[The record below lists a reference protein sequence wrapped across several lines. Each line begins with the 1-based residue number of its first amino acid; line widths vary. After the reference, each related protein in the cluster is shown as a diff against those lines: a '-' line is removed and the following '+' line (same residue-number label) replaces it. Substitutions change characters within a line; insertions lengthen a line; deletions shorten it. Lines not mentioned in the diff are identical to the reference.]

1 MVWCDVIFPSQIAQ
15 RVIVQGPNGQIQITV
30 LNSQPRIEFRK
41 NPTSTNP
48 NAFIE
53 YSGSSDRLT
62 IETDYVRSEY
72 GSIASPQPAW
82 YVRVQQARGIMLD
95 DNTDTLRRTDG
106 SVLNTNP
113 QTWELITSFSNG
125 WTALVAA
132 PPEYY
137 IGPDG
142 FVHLYGRAIPGTTAD
157 GTVMMNIPAEARPA
171 RNYFV
176 PCMQDNAPYVR
187 PGIEVQSG
195 GDVRIFN
202 WSAGN
207 VTLDAVSFCIFLA

>member
-1 MVWCDVIFPSQIAQ
+1 MMFSTQVAQ
-15 RVIVQGPNGQIQITV
+15 RVIVRGPNGEIEITV
-30 LNSQPRIEFRK
+30 LNGSPRIEFRS
-41 NPTSTNP
+41 NPASV
-48 NAFIE
+48 NADAVISYDSF
-53 YSGSSDRLT
+53 GTDTLA
-62 IETDYVRSEY
+62 IETDYIRSEY
-72 GSIASPQPAW
+72 ASASNPQPAW
-82 YVRVQQARGIMLD
+82 YVRVQGARGIMLD

-106 SVLNTNP
+106 QIVPTVP
-113 QTWELITSFSNG
+113 QTWELVSSFSNG

-132 PPEYY
+132 PPQYY
-137 IGPDG
+137 ICPDG
-142 FVHLYGRAIPGTTAD
+142 FVHLYGRAIPGVTAD

-187 PGIEVQSG
+187 PGVEVQSG

-207 VTLDAVSFCIFLA
+207 VVLDAVEFCIFLA